1 MAQAKKGDKVKVH
14 YKGMLKDGTVFDT
27 SYEREPLEFTLGS
40 NQVIGGFETAV
51 EGMEV
56 GETKKFE
63 INQDEAYGPYRDD
76 LAVEVEKERLPED
89 LEPEVGMVLQVP
101 TQEGQPVNVT
111 VTDIK
116 DQTITL
122 DGNHP
127 LAGKDLEFE
136 IKLEEVE

>member
-14 YKGMLKDGTVFDT
+14 YKGLLQDGTVFDT
-27 SYEREPLEFTLGS
+27 SFEREPLEFTIGE

-51 EGMEV
+51 EGMDE
-56 GETKKFE
+56 GETKT
-63 INQDEAYGPYRDD
+63 IQIGSNEAYGPYRED

-89 LEPEVGMVLQVP
+89 LKPEVGMVLQVP
-101 TQEGQPVNVT
+101 TEGGQPVNVT
-111 VTDIK
+111 VTEIN